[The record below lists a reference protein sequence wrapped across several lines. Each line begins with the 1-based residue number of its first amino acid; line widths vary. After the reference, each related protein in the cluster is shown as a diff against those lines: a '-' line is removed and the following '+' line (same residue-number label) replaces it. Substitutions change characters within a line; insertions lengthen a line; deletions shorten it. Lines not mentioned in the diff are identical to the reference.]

1 MPPEAASLQ
10 PTLARWQRWY
20 MLGAALLV
28 IAMLLAPA
36 WLKGRGSAAAG
47 SPFTDVGQ
55 PQVAP
60 PPRPAQVA
68 RWTVRAPLAEPR
80 SRLAVVADA
89 TRLYA
94 IGGETADGVSDQLA
108 LFDPVANEWSAGP
121 AKPAA
126 VANIAAVFLDGRIYV
141 PGGVTVGG
149 DVTSTVEIYD
159 VQAATWTARAA
170 LPAPRAAYALAATG
184 GKLYL
189 FGGWDGTTYRAET
202 FIYDPQADAWTAG
215 TPMAKPRAFLA
226 AAPLDGLI
234 YVVGGYDGQR
244 ELDTVAVYDPAA
256 GGTAGGSWSARAAL
270 TQGRGGLGLV
280 ALGARLYA
288 IGGGWAAPL
297 TFNEQYDVQTAAW
310 SRIGSGTPVTGQWR
324 TLGLA
329 ALGGKLYAIG
339 GWSGSYLASV
349 EEYQALIRQLLPLGS
364 KGG

>member
-1 MPPEAASLQ
+1 M
-10 PTLARWQRWY
+10 LA
-20 MLGAALLV
+20 AALLI
-28 IAMLLAPA
+28 IAMLLTPT
-36 WLKGRGSAAAG
+36 WLKGRGAAAAG

-68 RWTVRAPLAEPR
+68 RWTVRAPLTEPS

-89 TRLYA
+89 ARLYA
-94 IGGETADGVSDQLA
+94 IGGETAKGVSDQLA
-108 LFDPVANEWSAGP
+108 VFDPVANEWSAGP
-121 AKPAA
+121 AKPIA

-149 DVTSTVEIYD
+149 GVTSTVEMYD
-159 VQAATWTARAA
+159 VQAATWTTRAA

-202 FIYDPQADAWTAG
+202 FVYDPQADAWTAG
-215 TPMAKPRAFLA
+215 TPIAKPCAFLA
-226 AAPLDGLI
+226 AAPLDGVI
-234 YVVGGYDGQR
+234 YVVGGYDGRR
-244 ELDTVAVYDPAA
+244 EVDTVAVYDPAA
-256 GGTAGGSWSARAAL
+256 AATAGGPWSARAAL
-270 TQGRGGLGLV
+270 TTGRGGLGLA

-288 IGGGWAAPL
+288 IGGGWTASL
-297 TFNEQYDVQTAAW
+297 TFNEQYDVQTGAW
-310 SRIGSGTPVTGQWR
+310 SRIGAGTPVSGQWR
-324 TLGLA
+324 TLGVA
-329 ALGGKLYAIG
+329 ALGGKLYAVG

-349 EEYQALIRQLLPLGS
+349 EEYQALIRQLLPLGN